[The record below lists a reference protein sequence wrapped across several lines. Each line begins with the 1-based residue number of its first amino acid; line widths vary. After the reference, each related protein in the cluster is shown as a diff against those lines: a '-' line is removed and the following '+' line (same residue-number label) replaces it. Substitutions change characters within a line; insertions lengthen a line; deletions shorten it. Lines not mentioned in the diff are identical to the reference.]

1 MSDFFSNILCETS
14 TRADGN
20 MSFRIGATQNSLG
33 NRKQF
38 LMDIGIDFQDHI
50 SMKCDHGAEISV
62 VTSDT
67 IGAGATTQED
77 MILAE
82 VLVTQEKGLALMLL
96 TADCLPV
103 SFYDPVTQTIALAH
117 FSRETIANLLPQK
130 TISFLREQFD
140 IDPPNLL
147 IHVGPHIHTSSY
159 SFPADTHT
167 IQSNL
172 LPFTKEKPERMYV
185 DLISACKHQLTQ
197 FGVSL
202 ENTTV
207 SEINTATSS
216 DHFSHYAS
224 RTQNAPEGRIAT
236 VLMLR

>member
-1 MSDFFSNILCETS
+1 MSDLLSTILCATS

-20 MSFRIGATQNSLG
+20 MSFLIGATQNSLG

-38 LMDIGIDFQDHI
+38 LLNMGVDFQNHI
-50 SMKCDHGAEISV
+50 SMKCDHGAKIAV

-67 IGAGATTQED
+67 IGIGATTQED

-103 SFYDPVTQTIALAH
+103 SFYDPVTLTIALAH

-130 TISFLREQFD
+130 TISFLQEQFD
-140 IDPPNLL
+140 IDPANLL
-147 IHVGPHIHTSSY
+147 IHVGPHIHTRSY
-159 SFPADTHT
+159 SFPSGNNT
-167 IQSNL
+167 IQSEI
-172 LPFTKEKPERMYV
+172 LPFTKEEQEHIFV
-185 DLISACKHQLTQ
+185 DLFSACKYQLTKS
-197 FGVSL
+197 GVPL

-207 SEINTATSS
+207 SGINTATSF
-216 DHFSHYAS
+216 DYFSHYAS
-224 RTQNAPEGRIAT
+224 RTQNALEGRMST